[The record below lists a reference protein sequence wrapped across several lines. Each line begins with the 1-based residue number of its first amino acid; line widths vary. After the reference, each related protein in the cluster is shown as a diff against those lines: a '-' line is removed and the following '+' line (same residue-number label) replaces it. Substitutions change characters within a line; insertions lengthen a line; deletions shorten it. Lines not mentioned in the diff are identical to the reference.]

1 MAQRKRGRPANPA
14 TEPRALTAL
23 QATLLAQAAKVGVSV
38 DPAALEAAAGSLVP
52 FSEQDLRVLEV
63 VKDSP
68 AVLNALARLAGENPD
83 AFLRHV
89 MNLLEFQKPK
99 LARVEHTGN
108 ALGNVF
114 IAVETRET
122 GPPAKLVGKVV
133 SEQ

>member
-1 MAQRKRGRPANPA
+1 MDP
-14 TEPRALTAL
+14 E
-23 QATLLAQAAKVGVSV
+23 TLR
-38 DPAALEAAAGSLVP
+38 AAAGSLVP
-52 FSEQDLRVLEV
+52 FSEADLRVLEV

-68 AVLNALARLAGENPD
+68 AVLSALARLAGENPD

-99 LARVEHTGN
+99 LARVEHTGK

-114 IAVETRET
+114 IAVEARET
-122 GPPAKLVGKVV
+122 GPPTKLAGKVV